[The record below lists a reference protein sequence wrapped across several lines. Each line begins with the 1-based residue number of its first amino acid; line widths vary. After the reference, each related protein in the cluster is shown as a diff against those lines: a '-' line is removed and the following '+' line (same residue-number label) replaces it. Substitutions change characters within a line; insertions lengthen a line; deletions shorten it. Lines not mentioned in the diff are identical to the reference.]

1 MINWILNWLLS
12 KVTFK
17 LYVSSEAIGQRLG
30 GHNVPNVTDSYII
43 LELDLKGVISFIGY
57 FQTT

>member
-1 MINWILNWLLS
+1 MAWLLNWILS

-17 LYVSSEAIGQRLG
+17 LYVSSQPLGRRLG
-30 GHNVPNVTDSYII
+30 GHNIPNVTDSYII
-43 LELDLKGVISFIGY
+43 LELDIKQVISFIGY